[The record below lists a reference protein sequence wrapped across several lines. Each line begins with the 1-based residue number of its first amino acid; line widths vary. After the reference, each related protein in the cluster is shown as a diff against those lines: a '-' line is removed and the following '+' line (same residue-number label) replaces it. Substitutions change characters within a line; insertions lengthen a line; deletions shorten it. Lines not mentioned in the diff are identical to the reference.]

1 MNTLSVKLSL
11 VVPCYNEEDNVENFF
26 RHVKEGLR
34 SYTDSYEIVFVN
46 DGSRDETE
54 KKLKKLFKDNSDT
67 KITVVSF
74 SRNFG
79 KEAAMY
85 AGLSN
90 AKGDYVTII
99 DADLQQDVKYVVEMA
114 EILDK
119 DEDVFMV
126 AAFQE
131 KRKEGKLITL
141 CKENFYKLLNKITD
155 VPFVENASDF
165 RMMRRCVVESILS
178 LSEYHRFSKGIFSWV
193 GYNTVSIPYEVK
205 EREAGETKW
214 NFRKLLKYAFEGIM
228 AYTDMPL
235 KLPFYLAALSFVL
248 GFIMLFAYSVVSG
261 LVLFIGAAI
270 LFSVGVLGS
279 YVGKIHT
286 QVKDRPIYIAKEI
299 LSYDKHD

>member
-1 MNTLSVKLSL
+1 MKLSL
-11 VVPCYNEEDNVENFF
+11 VIPCYNEEANVKRFF
-26 RHVKEGLR
+26 DAVNKVFAGKVE
-34 SYTDSYEIVFVN
+34 DYEFVFVN
-46 DGSRDETE
+46 DGSKDGTYPE
-54 KKLKKLFKDNSDT
+54 LKKLYKENPSSDIQVLT
-67 KITVVSF
+67 F

-79 KEAAMY
+79 KEAAIY

-178 LSEYHRFSKGIFSWV
+178 LTEYHRFSKGIFSWV

-261 LVLFIGAAI
+261 LVRFIGAAI
-270 LFSVGVLGS
+270 LFSLGVLGS